1 MPPKILIIMK
11 QTTTKHGFE
20 IVDKETGWTSHD
32 VVAKARGIFGT
43 KKIGHSGTLD
53 PPATGVLILG
63 LGKATRLL
71 RFITDLPKE
80 YEATM
85 VIGTE
90 TSTLDLSLIHISEPT
105 RRTPI
110 SYAVF

>member
-1 MPPKILIIMK
+1 MA
-11 QTTTKHGFE
+11 QTTTKHGFA
-20 IVDKETGWTSHD
+20 IVDKEIGWTSHD

-53 PPATGVLILG
+53 PPASGVLILG

-71 RFITDLPKE
+71 RFITELPKE

-85 VIGTE
+85 VIGAE
-90 TSTLDLSLIHISEPT
+90 TSTCLLYTSPSPRDLTTSRMPS
-105 RRTPI
+105 
-110 SYAVF
+110 SA